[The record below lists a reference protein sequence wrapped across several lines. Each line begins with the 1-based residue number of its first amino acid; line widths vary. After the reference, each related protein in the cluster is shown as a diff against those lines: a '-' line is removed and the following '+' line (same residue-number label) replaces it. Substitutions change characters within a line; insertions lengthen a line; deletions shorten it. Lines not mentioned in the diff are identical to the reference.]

1 MMTYNAVEKKTQK
14 YPKTFGLNA
23 TAETMCDYLE
33 KYLANGTEKPRT
45 DVIPFFIDEL
55 KRHLDFAKRRLLRF
69 HASSLVHIYE
79 GDVTAKAPKKPV
91 VKFLDFAHYWSYD
104 EQDSMEKLLITFFL
118 LKCFLLSFFFFSF
131 LYSFSFSFLF
141 FELRLEERYDAGLDF
156 GISNLIACWDKIYK
170 KYN

>member
-104 EQDSMEKLLITFFL
+104 EQDSMKKLLITFL
-118 LKCFLLSFFFFSF
+118 LKYFLLSS
-131 LYSFSFSFLF
+131 SFLF
-141 FELRLEERYDAGLDF
+141 YILFLFPFFSLNYV
-156 GISNLIACWDKIYK
+156 
-170 KYN
+170 

>member
-1 MMTYNAVEKKTQK
+1 MTYNAVEKKSQK

-104 EQDSMEKLLITFFL
+104 EQDSMKKLLATFFIEIFSSFFL
-118 LKCFLLSFFFFSF
+118 LLLFFLMFFFFS
-131 LYSFSFSFLF
+131 LSFP
-141 FELRLEERYDAGLDF
+141 
-156 GISNLIACWDKIYK
+156 
-170 KYN
+170 

>member
-1 MMTYNAVEKKTQK
+1 MTYNAVEKKTQK

-55 KRHLDFAKRRLLRF
+55 KRHLDFTKRRLLRF

-104 EQDSMEKLLITFFL
+104 EQDSMKKLLITFL
-118 LKCFLLSFFFFSF
+118 LKYFLLSS
-131 LYSFSFSFLF
+131 SFLF
-141 FELRLEERYDAGLDF
+141 YILFLFPFFSLNYV
-156 GISNLIACWDKIYK
+156 
-170 KYN
+170 